1 MLEAVGTNPKVMAQT
16 LTSQYT
22 QPVGGGAIA

>member
-22 QPVGGGAIA
+22 QPVGGGGQ